1 MEHEYIMD
9 KYEIIKQIGEGSFGK
24 IFLAKGKMD
33 NEPCVIKEINLTK
46 MPVKEKEASEK
57 EVILLAKMKHANIV
71 TFYASLQEKNKLYI
85 VMEYCDGGDLM
96 KRINMQHGVLFD
108 EDQILSWFVQ
118 ISLGLKHIHDKKILH
133 RDVKAQNVFLSNNGK
148 VAKLGDFGIAR
159 QLNSTTEFAHTCV
172 GTPYYLS
179 PEICENRPYN
189 NKTDIWSLGCVLYEL
204 CALKHPFQGNSL
216 HELVLKICRGRF
228 QPVSPNYSYDLR
240 MLISQLFK
248 ISPRDRPSINSILR
262 KPFLHKF
269 VLRYLPP
276 EVAQEE
282 LSHTVVYRKRPSASH
297 SRAKQ
302 IQAYKLQKS
311 RVQDPVSLESGIP
324 QTSRFN
330 MAERPE
336 TFRVRGHYG
345 HYYEKLD
352 NLQRKANAH
361 YDLSHISQRVEDYYK
376 LKGQVV
382 PPPPPPDWT
391 AEFLQRRFEAQQYKI
406 KVEKQMGLR
415 PSSADPYHD
424 QIQQQK
430 KKEEHLKNHQQNMSR
445 KNEMK
450 EQEYLKQLQK
460 IREEYHSDIKEF
472 RFRAGVVQGGV
483 KFEINLDVCFPEE
496 DSIQEA
502 EELDKL
508 NETLT
513 FVDGENLKE
522 KLVEVYENHTD
533 RALEKLS
540 DYPTESI
547 HDMKK
552 PRKHWQPGAPQTLLN
567 FLAGADVTS
576 ACPTMAGNEL
586 ADHVILPED
595 IPENRKQ
602 WKQTPPETL
611 LNILAKAELS
621 DDSFICFEEDEEGR
635 LTLLPPKENKEDDS
649 ETYSVAVDEGRHE
662 PRSDDEDTNFEDSED
677 ELRRELEESL
687 EKLSTSP
694 AERTME
700 SHNFSINK
708 GQTDEEK
715 TSLPH
720 KLGKSDDDLENY
732 HGDKQLNT
740 QETVL
745 TDPKV
750 LIPHG
755 VQADG
760 GLSQVSLQ
768 LLKGNVNPEHHIITD
783 IQLFTQTLQQFSK
796 GSDLQRMVFFGPE
809 LANRNNGIFTG
820 ALFHFQWNIQES
832 LNITWWIHKTGA
844 SPSSPEGK
852 DVIQCPRRIHHNHI
866 AAGTNQAVHESEEV
880 VVDKFQFAEERTA
893 CNEGSISRTP
903 HSSTTKQMHK
913 IPLRNNAG
921 SNNEHSNLKQARNF
935 KICNCFKELLC
946 MALSEKDLKV
956 EL

>member
-1 MEHEYIMD
+1 MD
-9 KYEIIKQIGEGSFGK
+9 KYELIKQIGEGSFGK

-33 NEPCVIKEINLTK
+33 DEPCVIKEINLTK

-71 TFYASLQEKNKLYI
+71 TFYASLQEENKLYI

-240 MLISQLFK
+240 ILISQLFK
-248 ISPRDRPSINSILR
+248 ISPRDRPSINSILK
-262 KPFLHKF
+262 KPFLQKL
-269 VLRYLPP
+269 VLRHLPP
-276 EVAQEE
+276 EVAREE
-282 LSHTVVYRKRPSASH
+282 LSHTVVHRKRPSASH

-302 IQAYKLQKS
+302 IQAYKLQKT
-311 RVQDPVSLESGIP
+311 RVQDQVSLESGIVMPFKKQELFQRNEWKPPSRVQQPIIQP

-330 MAERPE
+330 MSERPGSI
-336 TFRVRGHYG
+336 RVHGHYG

-352 NLQRKANAH
+352 NLQRRANEH
-361 YDLSHISQRVEDYYK
+361 YDLSHVSQRVEDHYE
-376 LKGQVV
+376 LKGRVA

-424 QIQQQK
+424 QMQQQK
-430 KKEEHLKNHQQNMSR
+430 TKEEHLKNHQQNMSR

-472 RFRAGVVQGGV
+472 RVRAGVLQENQKIQDKTYLVRQGKAEHLSENKDISGTGEESLQDMEENFKQVRFQDRQDQIILEKRHNTKGGV

-496 DSIQEA
+496 ASIQEA
-502 EELDKL
+502 EVLDKL

-513 FVDGENLKE
+513 FVDAENLKE
-522 KLVEVYENHTD
+522 KSVEVYENDTD

-576 ACPTMAGNEL
+576 ACPTMTGNEL
-586 ADHVILPED
+586 AHHVILPED

-611 LNILAKAELS
+611 LSILAKAELS
-621 DDSFICFEEDEEGR
+621 DDSFICFEEDQEGR
-635 LTLLPPKENKEDDS
+635 LTLLPPEENKEDDS
-649 ETYSVAVDEGRHE
+649 ETYSAVDVDEGRLE
-662 PRSDDEDTNFEDSED
+662 PRSDGEDTNFEDSED
-677 ELRRELEESL
+677 ELRHELEESL

-694 AERTME
+694 AEE
-700 SHNFSINK
+700 YHIFSINK
-708 GQTDEEK
+708 GETDEEK
-715 TSLPH
+715 MSLPD
-720 KLGKSDDDLENY
+720 KVGKSDDDLESN
-732 HGDKQLNT
+732 HG
-740 QETVL
+740 
-745 TDPKV
+745 
-750 LIPHG
+750 
-755 VQADG
+755 
-760 GLSQVSLQ
+760 
-768 LLKGNVNPEHHIITD
+768 
-783 IQLFTQTLQQFSK
+783 
-796 GSDLQRMVFFGPE
+796 
-809 LANRNNGIFTG
+809 
-820 ALFHFQWNIQES
+820 
-832 LNITWWIHKTGA
+832 
-844 SPSSPEGK
+844 
-852 DVIQCPRRIHHNHI
+852 
-866 AAGTNQAVHESEEV
+866 
-880 VVDKFQFAEERTA
+880 
-893 CNEGSISRTP
+893 
-903 HSSTTKQMHK
+903 
-913 IPLRNNAG
+913 
-921 SNNEHSNLKQARNF
+921 
-935 KICNCFKELLC
+935 
-946 MALSEKDLKV
+946 
-956 EL
+956 

>member
-1 MEHEYIMD
+1 MD
-9 KYEIIKQIGEGSFGK
+9 KYAIIKQIGEGSFGK

-262 KPFLHKF
+262 KPFLHKL

-282 LSHTVVYRKRPSASH
+282 LSHTVVHRKRPSASH

-311 RVQDPVSLESGIP
+311 RVQDPVSLESGIVMPFKKQELFQRNEWKPPSRARQPIIQP
-324 QTSRFN
+324 QTSRFS

-336 TFRVRGHYG
+336 SFRVRGHYG

-352 NLQRKANAH
+352 NLQRKANAD
-361 YDLSHISQRVEDYYK
+361 YDLSHISQRAEDYYK
-376 LKGQVV
+376 LKGQVA

-424 QIQQQK
+424 QIQKQK

-460 IREEYHSDIKEF
+460 IREEYHSAIKEF
-472 RFRAGVVQGGV
+472 RFRAGVVQENQKIQDKTYLVRQGKAEHQSENKDIFGTGESLQDMEENFKQVRLQDRQDQTILEKRHTTKGGV

-502 EELDKL
+502 EEQDKL

-533 RALEKLS
+533 RALEKLC

-621 DDSFICFEEDEEGR
+621 DDSFICFEEDKEGR

-649 ETYSVAVDEGRHE
+649 EAYSAAVDQGRLE

-687 EKLSTSP
+687 EKLSTLP

-715 TSLPH
+715 TSLPD
-720 KLGKSDDDLENY
+720 KLGKSDDDIENY
-732 HGDKQLNT
+732 HG
-740 QETVL
+740 
-745 TDPKV
+745 
-750 LIPHG
+750 
-755 VQADG
+755 
-760 GLSQVSLQ
+760 
-768 LLKGNVNPEHHIITD
+768 
-783 IQLFTQTLQQFSK
+783 
-796 GSDLQRMVFFGPE
+796 
-809 LANRNNGIFTG
+809 
-820 ALFHFQWNIQES
+820 
-832 LNITWWIHKTGA
+832 
-844 SPSSPEGK
+844 
-852 DVIQCPRRIHHNHI
+852 
-866 AAGTNQAVHESEEV
+866 
-880 VVDKFQFAEERTA
+880 
-893 CNEGSISRTP
+893 
-903 HSSTTKQMHK
+903 
-913 IPLRNNAG
+913 
-921 SNNEHSNLKQARNF
+921 
-935 KICNCFKELLC
+935 
-946 MALSEKDLKV
+946 
-956 EL
+956 

>member
-1 MEHEYIMD
+1 MD

-33 NEPCVIKEINLTK
+33 NEPCVVKEINLTK

-57 EVILLAKMKHANIV
+57 EVILLSKMKHANIV

-204 CALKHPFQGNSL
+204 CALKHPVSTFQGNSL

-240 MLISQLFK
+240 LLISQLFK

-262 KPFLHKF
+262 KPFLQKL

-276 EVAQEE
+276 EVTQEE
-282 LSHTVVYRKRPSASH
+282 LRHTVIHRKRPPASH
-297 SRAKQ
+297 SGAKQ
-302 IQAYKLQKS
+302 IQAYKLQKT
-311 RVQDPVSLESGIP
+311 RVQDPVSLEFGTLMSFKKQELFQRNEWKP
-324 QTSRFN
+324 PSRTSRYN

-336 TFRVRGHYG
+336 NIRVRGHYG
-345 HYYEKLD
+345 YYYERLD
-352 NLQRKANAH
+352 KLQRKADER
-361 YDLSHISQRVEDYYK
+361 YDLSHIRQRVEDYYK
-376 LKGQVV
+376 LKGQVA

-415 PSSADPYHD
+415 PSSADPHHD
-424 QIQQQK
+424 QIQQQQT
-430 KKEEHLKNHQQNMSR
+430 KEEHLKNHQQNMSR

-450 EQEYLKQLQK
+450 EQEYLKELQK

-472 RFRAGVVQGGV
+472 RFRAGVLQENQNIQDKTYLVRQGKAEHQSENKDISGTGEETLQVSVSSPSKKIFLSKSHTVFDSFSRTNLPISDMEENFKQVRLQDRQDQTILEMRRNRKGGV

-502 EELDKL
+502 EVLDKL

-533 RALEKLS
+533 RALDKLS
-540 DYPTESI
+540 DHPTESV

-576 ACPTMAGNEL
+576 ACPTMAGNE
-586 ADHVILPED
+586 
-595 IPENRKQ
+595 
-602 WKQTPPETL
+602 
-611 LNILAKAELS
+611 
-621 DDSFICFEEDEEGR
+621 
-635 LTLLPPKENKEDDS
+635 
-649 ETYSVAVDEGRHE
+649 
-662 PRSDDEDTNFEDSED
+662 
-677 ELRRELEESL
+677 
-687 EKLSTSP
+687 
-694 AERTME
+694 
-700 SHNFSINK
+700 
-708 GQTDEEK
+708 
-715 TSLPH
+715 
-720 KLGKSDDDLENY
+720 
-732 HGDKQLNT
+732 
-740 QETVL
+740 
-745 TDPKV
+745 
-750 LIPHG
+750 
-755 VQADG
+755 
-760 GLSQVSLQ
+760 
-768 LLKGNVNPEHHIITD
+768 
-783 IQLFTQTLQQFSK
+783 
-796 GSDLQRMVFFGPE
+796 
-809 LANRNNGIFTG
+809 
-820 ALFHFQWNIQES
+820 
-832 LNITWWIHKTGA
+832 
-844 SPSSPEGK
+844 
-852 DVIQCPRRIHHNHI
+852 
-866 AAGTNQAVHESEEV
+866 
-880 VVDKFQFAEERTA
+880 
-893 CNEGSISRTP
+893 
-903 HSSTTKQMHK
+903 
-913 IPLRNNAG
+913 
-921 SNNEHSNLKQARNF
+921 
-935 KICNCFKELLC
+935 
-946 MALSEKDLKV
+946 
-956 EL
+956 

>member
-1 MEHEYIMD
+1 MD
-9 KYEIIKQIGEGSFGK
+9 KYELIKQIGEGSFGK

-33 NEPCVIKEINLTK
+33 DEPCVIKEINLTK

-71 TFYASLQEKNKLYI
+71 TFYASLQEENKLYI

-133 RDVKAQNVFLSNNGK
+133 RDVKAQNVFLRNNGK

-240 MLISQLFK
+240 ILISQLFK
-248 ISPRDRPSINSILR
+248 ISPRDRPSINSILK
-262 KPFLHKF
+262 KPFLQKL
-269 VLRYLPP
+269 VLRHLPP
-276 EVAQEE
+276 EVAREE
-282 LSHTVVYRKRPSASH
+282 LSHTVVHRKRPSASH

-302 IQAYKLQKS
+302 IQAYKLQKT
-311 RVQDPVSLESGIP
+311 RVQDPVSLESGIVMPFKKQELFQRNEWKPPSRVQQPIIQP

-330 MAERPE
+330 MSERPGSI
-336 TFRVRGHYG
+336 RVHGHYG

-352 NLQRKANAH
+352 NLQRSANEH
-361 YDLSHISQRVEDYYK
+361 YDLSHVSQRVEDHYE
-376 LKGQVV
+376 LKGQVA

-424 QIQQQK
+424 QIQEQK
-430 KKEEHLKNHQQNMSR
+430 TKEEHLKNHQQNMSR

-472 RFRAGVVQGGV
+472 RVRAGVLQENQKIQDKTYLVRQGKAEHQSENKDISGTGEETLQDMEENFKQVRLQDRQDQIILEKRHNTKGGV

-502 EELDKL
+502 EVLDKL

-513 FVDGENLKE
+513 FVDAENLKE
-522 KLVEVYENHTD
+522 KSVEVYEKDTD

-576 ACPTMAGNEL
+576 ACPTLTGNEL
-586 ADHVILPED
+586 AHHVILPED

-611 LNILAKAELS
+611 LSILAKAELS
-621 DDSFICFEEDEEGR
+621 DDSFICFEEDQEGR
-635 LTLLPPKENKEDDS
+635 LTLLPPEENKEDDS
-649 ETYSVAVDEGRHE
+649 ETYSAVDVDEGRLE
-662 PRSDDEDTNFEDSED
+662 PRSDGEDTNFEDSED
-677 ELRRELEESL
+677 ELRHELEESL

-694 AERTME
+694 AEE
-700 SHNFSINK
+700 YHIFSINK
-708 GQTDEEK
+708 GETDEEK
-715 TSLPH
+715 MSLPD
-720 KLGKSDDDLENY
+720 KLGKSDDDLESN
-732 HGDKQLNT
+732 HG
-740 QETVL
+740 
-745 TDPKV
+745 
-750 LIPHG
+750 
-755 VQADG
+755 
-760 GLSQVSLQ
+760 
-768 LLKGNVNPEHHIITD
+768 
-783 IQLFTQTLQQFSK
+783 
-796 GSDLQRMVFFGPE
+796 
-809 LANRNNGIFTG
+809 
-820 ALFHFQWNIQES
+820 
-832 LNITWWIHKTGA
+832 
-844 SPSSPEGK
+844 
-852 DVIQCPRRIHHNHI
+852 
-866 AAGTNQAVHESEEV
+866 
-880 VVDKFQFAEERTA
+880 
-893 CNEGSISRTP
+893 
-903 HSSTTKQMHK
+903 
-913 IPLRNNAG
+913 
-921 SNNEHSNLKQARNF
+921 
-935 KICNCFKELLC
+935 
-946 MALSEKDLKV
+946 
-956 EL
+956 

>member
-1 MEHEYIMD
+1 MD
-9 KYEIIKQIGEGSFGK
+9 KYELIKQIGEGSFGK

-33 NEPCVIKEINLTK
+33 DEPCVIKEINLTK

-57 EVILLAKMKHANIV
+57 EVILLAKMKHANI
-71 TFYASLQEKNKLYI
+71 
-85 VMEYCDGGDLM
+85 
-96 KRINMQHGVLFD
+96 
-108 EDQILSWFVQ
+108 ILSWFVQ

-240 MLISQLFK
+240 ILISQLFK
-248 ISPRDRPSINSILR
+248 ISPRDRPSINSILK
-262 KPFLHKF
+262 KPFLQKL
-269 VLRYLPP
+269 VLRHLPP
-276 EVAQEE
+276 EVAREE
-282 LSHTVVYRKRPSASH
+282 LSHTVVHRKRPSASH

-302 IQAYKLQKS
+302 IQAYKLQKT
-311 RVQDPVSLESGIP
+311 RVQDQVSLESGIVMPFKKQELFQRNEWKPPSRVQQPIIQP

-330 MAERPE
+330 MSERPGSI
-336 TFRVRGHYG
+336 RVHGHYG

-352 NLQRKANAH
+352 NLQRRANEH
-361 YDLSHISQRVEDYYK
+361 YDLSHVSQRVEDHYE
-376 LKGQVV
+376 LKGRVA

-424 QIQQQK
+424 QMQQQK
-430 KKEEHLKNHQQNMSR
+430 TKEEHLKNHQQNMSR

-472 RFRAGVVQGGV
+472 RVRAGVLQENQKIQDKTYLVRQGKAEHLSENKDISGTGEESLQDMEENFKQVRFQDRQDQIILEKRHNTKGGV

-496 DSIQEA
+496 ASIQEA
-502 EELDKL
+502 EVLDKL

-513 FVDGENLKE
+513 FVDAENLKE
-522 KLVEVYENHTD
+522 KSVEVYENDTD

-576 ACPTMAGNEL
+576 ACPTMTGNEL
-586 ADHVILPED
+586 AHHVILPED

-611 LNILAKAELS
+611 LSILAKAELS
-621 DDSFICFEEDEEGR
+621 DDSFICFEEDQEGR
-635 LTLLPPKENKEDDS
+635 LTLLPPEENKEDDS
-649 ETYSVAVDEGRHE
+649 ETYSAVDVDEGRLE
-662 PRSDDEDTNFEDSED
+662 PRSDGEDTNFEDSED
-677 ELRRELEESL
+677 ELRHELEESL

-694 AERTME
+694 AEE
-700 SHNFSINK
+700 YHIFSINK
-708 GQTDEEK
+708 GETDEEK
-715 TSLPH
+715 MSLPD
-720 KLGKSDDDLENY
+720 KVGKSDDDLESN
-732 HGDKQLNT
+732 HG
-740 QETVL
+740 
-745 TDPKV
+745 
-750 LIPHG
+750 
-755 VQADG
+755 
-760 GLSQVSLQ
+760 
-768 LLKGNVNPEHHIITD
+768 
-783 IQLFTQTLQQFSK
+783 
-796 GSDLQRMVFFGPE
+796 
-809 LANRNNGIFTG
+809 
-820 ALFHFQWNIQES
+820 
-832 LNITWWIHKTGA
+832 
-844 SPSSPEGK
+844 
-852 DVIQCPRRIHHNHI
+852 
-866 AAGTNQAVHESEEV
+866 
-880 VVDKFQFAEERTA
+880 
-893 CNEGSISRTP
+893 
-903 HSSTTKQMHK
+903 
-913 IPLRNNAG
+913 
-921 SNNEHSNLKQARNF
+921 
-935 KICNCFKELLC
+935 
-946 MALSEKDLKV
+946 
-956 EL
+956 

>member
-1 MEHEYIMD
+1 MD
-9 KYEIIKQIGEGSFGK
+9 KYEIIKKIGEGSFGK

-85 VMEYCDGGDLM
+85 MMEYCDGGDLM
-96 KRINMQHGVLFD
+96 KRINMQHGVLFG

-204 CALKHPFQGNSL
+204 CALKHPVILTDLFLLFSLIKFQGNSL

-240 MLISQLFK
+240 VLISQLFK

-262 KPFLHKF
+262 KPFLQKI

-282 LSHTVVYRKRPSASH
+282 LSHTMIHRKRLSALQSG
-297 SRAKQ
+297 AKQ
-302 IQAYKLQKS
+302 IQAYKLQKT
-311 RVQDPVSLESGIP
+311 RVQDPVSQESGVVMP
-324 QTSRFN
+324 VKKHELFQRNEWKPPSRVQQPIFQVLFN

-336 TFRVRGHYG
+336 SIQVRSHYG
-345 HYYEKLD
+345 HYYDKLD
-352 NLQRKANAH
+352 NLQRKAKAH

-376 LKGQVV
+376 LKGRVA

-415 PSSADPYHD
+415 PSSADLYHD

-430 KKEEHLKNHQQNMSR
+430 IKEERLKNYQQNMSR

-450 EQEYLKQLQK
+450 QQEYLKQLQK
-460 IREEYHSDIKEF
+460 IREEYRSDIKEF
-472 RFRAGVVQGGV
+472 RFRVLQENQKIQDKTYLVRQGKTEHQSENKDTSGTGEESLQLSVYTYSVTKSVIQTVFFFSFQDMEENFKQVRHQDRQDQTILEKKHNPKGGV

-502 EELDKL
+502 EVLDKL

-522 KLVEVYENHTD
+522 KMVEVYENHTD
-533 RALEKLS
+533 RALEELS
-540 DYPTESI
+540 GYPTESI

-552 PRKHWQPGAPQTLLN
+552 TRKHWQPGAPQTLLN
-567 FLAGADVTS
+567 FLAGADATS
-576 ACPTMAGNEL
+576 ACPTMAGNE
-586 ADHVILPED
+586 
-595 IPENRKQ
+595 
-602 WKQTPPETL
+602 
-611 LNILAKAELS
+611 
-621 DDSFICFEEDEEGR
+621 
-635 LTLLPPKENKEDDS
+635 
-649 ETYSVAVDEGRHE
+649 
-662 PRSDDEDTNFEDSED
+662 
-677 ELRRELEESL
+677 
-687 EKLSTSP
+687 
-694 AERTME
+694 
-700 SHNFSINK
+700 
-708 GQTDEEK
+708 
-715 TSLPH
+715 
-720 KLGKSDDDLENY
+720 
-732 HGDKQLNT
+732 
-740 QETVL
+740 
-745 TDPKV
+745 
-750 LIPHG
+750 
-755 VQADG
+755 
-760 GLSQVSLQ
+760 
-768 LLKGNVNPEHHIITD
+768 
-783 IQLFTQTLQQFSK
+783 
-796 GSDLQRMVFFGPE
+796 
-809 LANRNNGIFTG
+809 
-820 ALFHFQWNIQES
+820 
-832 LNITWWIHKTGA
+832 
-844 SPSSPEGK
+844 
-852 DVIQCPRRIHHNHI
+852 
-866 AAGTNQAVHESEEV
+866 
-880 VVDKFQFAEERTA
+880 
-893 CNEGSISRTP
+893 
-903 HSSTTKQMHK
+903 
-913 IPLRNNAG
+913 
-921 SNNEHSNLKQARNF
+921 
-935 KICNCFKELLC
+935 
-946 MALSEKDLKV
+946 
-956 EL
+956 

>member
-1 MEHEYIMD
+1 MD
-9 KYEIIKQIGEGSFGK
+9 KYELIKQIGEGSFGK

-33 NEPCVIKEINLTK
+33 DEPCVIKEINLTK

-71 TFYASLQEKNKLYI
+71 TFYASLQEENKLYI

-204 CALKHPFQGNSL
+204 CALKHPVSTFQGNSL

-240 MLISQLFK
+240 ILISQLFK
-248 ISPRDRPSINSILR
+248 ISPRDRPSINSILK
-262 KPFLHKF
+262 KPFLQKL
-269 VLRYLPP
+269 VLRHLPP
-276 EVAQEE
+276 EVTREE
-282 LSHTVVYRKRPSASH
+282 LSHTVVHRKRPSASH

-302 IQAYKLQKS
+302 IQAYKLQKT
-311 RVQDPVSLESGIP
+311 RVQDPVSLESGIVMPFKKQELFQRNEWKPPSRP

-330 MAERPE
+330 MSERPGSI
-336 TFRVRGHYG
+336 RVHGHYG

-352 NLQRKANAH
+352 NLQRRANEH
-361 YDLSHISQRVEDYYK
+361 YDLSHVSQRVEDHYE
-376 LKGQVV
+376 LKGRVA

-430 KKEEHLKNHQQNMSR
+430 TKEEHLKNHQQNMSR

-472 RFRAGVVQGGV
+472 RVRAGVLQENQKIQDKTYLVRQGKAEHQSENKDISGTGEESLQVSSVIQTVFFLSFQDMEENFKQVRLQDRQDQIILEKRHNTKGGV

-502 EELDKL
+502 EVLDKL

-513 FVDGENLKE
+513 FVDAENLKE
-522 KLVEVYENHTD
+522 KLVEVYENDTD

-576 ACPTMAGNEL
+576 ACPTMTGNE
-586 ADHVILPED
+586 
-595 IPENRKQ
+595 
-602 WKQTPPETL
+602 
-611 LNILAKAELS
+611 
-621 DDSFICFEEDEEGR
+621 
-635 LTLLPPKENKEDDS
+635 
-649 ETYSVAVDEGRHE
+649 
-662 PRSDDEDTNFEDSED
+662 
-677 ELRRELEESL
+677 
-687 EKLSTSP
+687 
-694 AERTME
+694 
-700 SHNFSINK
+700 
-708 GQTDEEK
+708 
-715 TSLPH
+715 
-720 KLGKSDDDLENY
+720 
-732 HGDKQLNT
+732 
-740 QETVL
+740 
-745 TDPKV
+745 
-750 LIPHG
+750 
-755 VQADG
+755 
-760 GLSQVSLQ
+760 
-768 LLKGNVNPEHHIITD
+768 
-783 IQLFTQTLQQFSK
+783 
-796 GSDLQRMVFFGPE
+796 
-809 LANRNNGIFTG
+809 
-820 ALFHFQWNIQES
+820 
-832 LNITWWIHKTGA
+832 
-844 SPSSPEGK
+844 
-852 DVIQCPRRIHHNHI
+852 
-866 AAGTNQAVHESEEV
+866 
-880 VVDKFQFAEERTA
+880 
-893 CNEGSISRTP
+893 
-903 HSSTTKQMHK
+903 
-913 IPLRNNAG
+913 
-921 SNNEHSNLKQARNF
+921 
-935 KICNCFKELLC
+935 
-946 MALSEKDLKV
+946 
-956 EL
+956 

>member
-1 MEHEYIMD
+1 MD
-9 KYEIIKQIGEGSFGK
+9 KYELIKQIGEGSFGK
-24 IFLAKGKMD
+24 ILLAKGKMD
-33 NEPCVIKEINLTK
+33 NELCVIKEINLTK

-133 RDVKAQNVFLSNNGK
+133 RDVKAQNIFLSNNGK

-204 CALKHPFQGNSL
+204 CALRHPFQGNSL

-240 MLISQLFK
+240 ILISQLFK
-248 ISPRDRPSINSILR
+248 ISPRDRPSINSILK
-262 KPFLHKF
+262 KPFLQKL

-282 LSHTVVYRKRPSASH
+282 LSHTVVHRKRPSAHH
-297 SRAKQ
+297 SRTKQ
-302 IQAYKLQKS
+302 IQAYKLQKT
-311 RVQDPVSLESGIP
+311 RVQDQVSLESGIVMPFKKQELFQRNAWKPPSREQQSIIQP
-324 QTSRFN
+324 QISRFN
-330 MAERPE
+330 MAERPGSI
-336 TFRVRGHYG
+336 RVHGHYG
-345 HYYEKLD
+345 HYYEKFD
-352 NLQRKANAH
+352 SLQRKANAH

-376 LKGQVV
+376 LKGRVAS
-382 PPPPPPDWT
+382 PPPPPDWT
-391 AEFLQRRFEAQQYKI
+391 AEFLQRRFAAQQYKI

-430 KKEEHLKNHQQNMSR
+430 TKEEHLKNHQQNISR

-472 RFRAGVVQGGV
+472 RVRAGVHQEDQKIQDKTYLVRQGKAEHRSENKDISGKGEESLQDMEENVKQVRLQDRQDQTILEKRHNTKGGV
-483 KFEINLDVCFPEE
+483 KFEIDLDVCFPEE

-502 EELDKL
+502 EVLDKL

-513 FVDGENLKE
+513 FVDDENLKE

-540 DYPTESI
+540 DYPKESI

-586 ADHVILPED
+586 AHHVIQPED

-611 LNILAKAELS
+611 LSILAKAELS
-621 DDSFICFEEDEEGR
+621 DDDSLIHFEEEGR
-635 LTLLPPKENKEDDS
+635 FTLLPPEENKEDYS
-649 ETYSVAVDEGRHE
+649 ETYSAGGEGRLE

-677 ELRRELEESL
+677 ELRQELEEYL
-687 EKLSTSP
+687 EKLSPSP
-694 AERTME
+694 AEV
-700 SHNFSINK
+700 SHIFSISK

-715 TSLPH
+715 MSLPD
-720 KLGKSDDDLENY
+720 KLGKSDYDDL
-732 HGDKQLNT
+732 
-740 QETVL
+740 
-745 TDPKV
+745 
-750 LIPHG
+750 
-755 VQADG
+755 
-760 GLSQVSLQ
+760 
-768 LLKGNVNPEHHIITD
+768 
-783 IQLFTQTLQQFSK
+783 
-796 GSDLQRMVFFGPE
+796 
-809 LANRNNGIFTG
+809 
-820 ALFHFQWNIQES
+820 
-832 LNITWWIHKTGA
+832 
-844 SPSSPEGK
+844 
-852 DVIQCPRRIHHNHI
+852 
-866 AAGTNQAVHESEEV
+866 
-880 VVDKFQFAEERTA
+880 
-893 CNEGSISRTP
+893 
-903 HSSTTKQMHK
+903 
-913 IPLRNNAG
+913 
-921 SNNEHSNLKQARNF
+921 
-935 KICNCFKELLC
+935 
-946 MALSEKDLKV
+946 
-956 EL
+956 

>member
-1 MEHEYIMD
+1 MD
-9 KYEIIKQIGEGSFGK
+9 KYELIKQIGEGSFGK

-46 MPVKEKEASEK
+46 MPVKEKEASKK

-71 TFYASLQEKNKLYI
+71 TFYASLQEKNNLYI

-228 QPVSPNYSYDLR
+228 QPVSPNYSYELR

-248 ISPRDRPSINSILR
+248 ISPRDRPSINSILK
-262 KPFLHKF
+262 KPFLQKL

-276 EVAQEE
+276 EVGQEE
-282 LSHTVVYRKRPSASH
+282 LSHSVAHRKRPSASH

-302 IQAYKLQKS
+302 IQAYKLQKT
-311 RVQDPVSLESGIP
+311 RVQDPVSLESGIVMTFKKQELFQRNAWKPPSRVQQSIIQP

-330 MAERPE
+330 MAERPGSIK
-336 TFRVRGHYG
+336 VHGHYG
-345 HYYEKLD
+345 HYCEKL
-352 NLQRKANAH
+352 NCPQRKANAL
-361 YDLSHISQRVEDYYK
+361 YDLSHVSQRVEDYYK
-376 LKGQVV
+376 LKGQVAS
-382 PPPPPPDWT
+382 PAPPPDWT

-415 PSSADPYHD
+415 PSSSDPYHE

-430 KKEEHLKNHQQNMSR
+430 TKEEHLRNHQQNMSR

-472 RFRAGVVQGGV
+472 RVRAGVLQDMEENVKQVRTQDRQDQTILEKRQNAKGGV

-496 DSIQEA
+496 DSTQEA
-502 EELDKL
+502 EVLDKL

-533 RALEKLS
+533 RALEKLC
-540 DYPTESI
+540 DYPKESI
-547 HDMKK
+547 HDTKK
-552 PRKHWQPGAPQTLLN
+552 PRKHWEPGAPQTLLN
-567 FLAGADVTS
+567 LLAGADVTS
-576 ACPTMAGNEL
+576 ACTTMAGNEL
-586 ADHVILPED
+586 AHHVILPED

-611 LNILAKAELS
+611 LSILAKAELS
-621 DDSFICFEEDEEGR
+621 DDSFICFEEEGR
-635 LTLLPPKENKEDDS
+635 FTLLPPEKNKEDDS
-649 ETYSVAVDEGRHE
+649 EIYSAVDVDEGRLE
-662 PRSDDEDTNFEDSED
+662 PRSDGEDTNFEDSED
-677 ELRRELEESL
+677 ELRHELEESL

-694 AERTME
+694 AEETRI
-700 SHNFSINK
+700 FSINK

-715 TSLPH
+715 MTLPD
-720 KLGKSDDDLENY
+720 KLGKFDNDLENN
-732 HGDKQLNT
+732 HG
-740 QETVL
+740 
-745 TDPKV
+745 
-750 LIPHG
+750 
-755 VQADG
+755 
-760 GLSQVSLQ
+760 
-768 LLKGNVNPEHHIITD
+768 
-783 IQLFTQTLQQFSK
+783 
-796 GSDLQRMVFFGPE
+796 
-809 LANRNNGIFTG
+809 
-820 ALFHFQWNIQES
+820 
-832 LNITWWIHKTGA
+832 
-844 SPSSPEGK
+844 
-852 DVIQCPRRIHHNHI
+852 
-866 AAGTNQAVHESEEV
+866 
-880 VVDKFQFAEERTA
+880 
-893 CNEGSISRTP
+893 
-903 HSSTTKQMHK
+903 
-913 IPLRNNAG
+913 
-921 SNNEHSNLKQARNF
+921 
-935 KICNCFKELLC
+935 
-946 MALSEKDLKV
+946 
-956 EL
+956 

>member
-1 MEHEYIMD
+1 MD
-9 KYEIIKQIGEGSFGK
+9 KYELIKQIGEGSFGK
-24 IFLAKGKMD
+24 IFLAKGKVD

-204 CALKHPFQGNSL
+204 CALKHPVSTFQGNSL

-228 QPVSPNYSYDLR
+228 QPVSPNYSYELR
-240 MLISQLFK
+240 ILISQLFK

-262 KPFLHKF
+262 KPFLQKH

-276 EVAQEE
+276 EVTREE
-282 LSHTVVYRKRPSASH
+282 LSPTGIHRKRPSASQ
-297 SRAKQ
+297 SGAKQ
-302 IQAYKLQKS
+302 IQAYKLQKT
-311 RVQDPVSLESGIP
+311 RAQDPVSLESGIVMP
-324 QTSRFN
+324 FKKQDLFQRNEWKPPSRIQQPIIQTSRFN

-336 TFRVRGHYG
+336 SIRLHGHYG

-376 LKGQVV
+376 LKGRAA

-415 PSSADPYHD
+415 PSSAEPYHD
-424 QIQQQK
+424 QTQEQK
-430 KKEEHLKNHQQNMSR
+430 TKEEHLKNHQQSTSR

-472 RFRAGVVQGGV
+472 RFRAGVLQENQKIEDKTYLVRQGKAEHQSENKDMSGTGEESLQVSCLLYIFGSKECNSNWFFFLSFQDMEENFKQVRLQDRQDQTVLEKRHNTKGGV

-502 EELDKL
+502 EVLDKL

-513 FVDGENLKE
+513 FMDGENLKE

-540 DYPTESI
+540 DY
-547 HDMKK
+547 
-552 PRKHWQPGAPQTLLN
+552 
-567 FLAGADVTS
+567 
-576 ACPTMAGNEL
+576 
-586 ADHVILPED
+586 
-595 IPENRKQ
+595 
-602 WKQTPPETL
+602 
-611 LNILAKAELS
+611 
-621 DDSFICFEEDEEGR
+621 
-635 LTLLPPKENKEDDS
+635 
-649 ETYSVAVDEGRHE
+649 
-662 PRSDDEDTNFEDSED
+662 
-677 ELRRELEESL
+677 
-687 EKLSTSP
+687 
-694 AERTME
+694 
-700 SHNFSINK
+700 
-708 GQTDEEK
+708 
-715 TSLPH
+715 
-720 KLGKSDDDLENY
+720 
-732 HGDKQLNT
+732 
-740 QETVL
+740 
-745 TDPKV
+745 
-750 LIPHG
+750 
-755 VQADG
+755 
-760 GLSQVSLQ
+760 
-768 LLKGNVNPEHHIITD
+768 
-783 IQLFTQTLQQFSK
+783 
-796 GSDLQRMVFFGPE
+796 
-809 LANRNNGIFTG
+809 
-820 ALFHFQWNIQES
+820 
-832 LNITWWIHKTGA
+832 
-844 SPSSPEGK
+844 
-852 DVIQCPRRIHHNHI
+852 
-866 AAGTNQAVHESEEV
+866 
-880 VVDKFQFAEERTA
+880 
-893 CNEGSISRTP
+893 
-903 HSSTTKQMHK
+903 
-913 IPLRNNAG
+913 
-921 SNNEHSNLKQARNF
+921 
-935 KICNCFKELLC
+935 
-946 MALSEKDLKV
+946 
-956 EL
+956 

>member
-1 MEHEYIMD
+1 MD
-9 KYEIIKQIGEGSFGK
+9 KYEIIKKIGEGSFGK

-133 RDVKAQNVFLSNNGK
+133 RDVKAQNIFLSNNGK

-179 PEICENRPYN
+179 PEICENQPYN

-204 CALKHPFQGNSL
+204 CTLKHPFQGNSL

-240 MLISQLFK
+240 ILISQLFK
-248 ISPRDRPSINSILR
+248 TSPRDRPSINSILR
-262 KPFLHKF
+262 KPFLQKL

-282 LSHTVVYRKRPSASH
+282 LSHTVIQRKMPSALQSG
-297 SRAKQ
+297 AKQ
-302 IQAYKLQKS
+302 IQAYKLQKT
-311 RVQDPVSLESGIP
+311 RVQDPVSLESGMVVPVRKQEIFQRNEWKPPSRRQQPQP

-336 TFRVRGHYG
+336 SIRVRGHYG
-345 HYYEKLD
+345 HYYDKLD
-352 NLQRKANAH
+352 NLQRNMQRNANAH

-376 LKGQVV
+376 LKGPVA

-430 KKEEHLKNHQQNMSR
+430 IKEEHLKTHQQNMSR

-472 RFRAGVVQGGV
+472 RFRAGVFQESQKIQDKTYFVRQGKAEHQSENKDTSGKGEESLQGGV
-483 KFEINLDVCFPEE
+483 KFEINLDLCFPEE
-496 DSIQEA
+496 ESIQET
-502 EELDKL
+502 EVLDKL

-513 FVDGENLKE
+513 FVDGDNLKE

-533 RALEKLS
+533 RALEELS

-547 HDMKK
+547 HCMKK
-552 PRKHWQPGAPQTLLN
+552 TRKQWQPGAPQTLLD

-576 ACPTMAGNEL
+576 ACPTVAGNEL
-586 ADHVILPED
+586 GADHNLSED
-595 IPENRKQ
+595 TPENRKQ

-621 DDSFICFEEDEEGR
+621 EDSFIFFEEDIEER

-649 ETYSVAVDEGRHE
+649 ETYSAVAVDEGRLE

-677 ELRRELEESL
+677 ELRHELEESL
-687 EKLSTSP
+687 EKLATSP
-694 AERTME
+694 AERTIE
-700 SHNFSINK
+700 SHIFSINK

-715 TSLPH
+715 MSLPY
-720 KLGKSDDDLENY
+720 KLGKSDDDLENN
-732 HGDKQLNT
+732 HG
-740 QETVL
+740 
-745 TDPKV
+745 
-750 LIPHG
+750 
-755 VQADG
+755 
-760 GLSQVSLQ
+760 
-768 LLKGNVNPEHHIITD
+768 
-783 IQLFTQTLQQFSK
+783 
-796 GSDLQRMVFFGPE
+796 
-809 LANRNNGIFTG
+809 
-820 ALFHFQWNIQES
+820 
-832 LNITWWIHKTGA
+832 
-844 SPSSPEGK
+844 
-852 DVIQCPRRIHHNHI
+852 
-866 AAGTNQAVHESEEV
+866 
-880 VVDKFQFAEERTA
+880 
-893 CNEGSISRTP
+893 
-903 HSSTTKQMHK
+903 
-913 IPLRNNAG
+913 
-921 SNNEHSNLKQARNF
+921 
-935 KICNCFKELLC
+935 
-946 MALSEKDLKV
+946 
-956 EL
+956 

>member
-1 MEHEYIMD
+1 MD
-9 KYEIIKQIGEGSFGK
+9 KYEIIKKIGEGSFGK

-204 CALKHPFQGNSL
+204 CTLKHPFQGNSL

-240 MLISQLFK
+240 ILISQLFK
-248 ISPRDRPSINSILR
+248 TSPRDRPSINSILR
-262 KPFLHKF
+262 KPFLQKL

-282 LSHTVVYRKRPSASH
+282 LSHTVIQRKRPLALQSG
-297 SRAKQ
+297 AKQ
-302 IQAYKLQKS
+302 IQAYKLQKT
-311 RVQDPVSLESGIP
+311 RVQDPVSLESGMVVPVRKQEIFQRNEWKPPSRRQQPQP

-336 TFRVRGHYG
+336 SIRVRGHYG
-345 HYYEKLD
+345 HYYDKLD

-361 YDLSHISQRVEDYYK
+361 YDLSRISQRVEDYYK
-376 LKGQVV
+376 LKGRVA

-430 KKEEHLKNHQQNMSR
+430 IKEEHLKTHQQNMSR

-472 RFRAGVVQGGV
+472 RFRAGVLQENQKIQDKTYLVRQGKAEHQSENKDISATGEESLQDMEENFKQVRLQDRQDQTILEKKHNTKGGV
-483 KFEINLDVCFPEE
+483 KFEINLDLCFPEE

-502 EELDKL
+502 EVLDKL

-533 RALEKLS
+533 RALEELS

-547 HDMKK
+547 HCMKK
-552 PRKHWQPGAPQTLLN
+552 NRKHWQPGAPQTLLDV
-567 FLAGADVTS
+567 LAGADVPS

-586 ADHVILPED
+586 GADHNLSED

-621 DDSFICFEEDEEGR
+621 EDSFIFFEEDIEGR

-649 ETYSVAVDEGRHE
+649 ETYSAVAVDEGRLE

-677 ELRRELEESL
+677 ELRHELEESL
-687 EKLSTSP
+687 EKLATSP
-694 AERTME
+694 AERTIE
-700 SHNFSINK
+700 SHIFSINK

-715 TSLPH
+715 MSLPY
-720 KLGKSDDDLENY
+720 KLGKSDDDLENN
-732 HGDKQLNT
+732 HG
-740 QETVL
+740 
-745 TDPKV
+745 
-750 LIPHG
+750 
-755 VQADG
+755 
-760 GLSQVSLQ
+760 
-768 LLKGNVNPEHHIITD
+768 
-783 IQLFTQTLQQFSK
+783 
-796 GSDLQRMVFFGPE
+796 
-809 LANRNNGIFTG
+809 
-820 ALFHFQWNIQES
+820 
-832 LNITWWIHKTGA
+832 
-844 SPSSPEGK
+844 
-852 DVIQCPRRIHHNHI
+852 
-866 AAGTNQAVHESEEV
+866 
-880 VVDKFQFAEERTA
+880 
-893 CNEGSISRTP
+893 
-903 HSSTTKQMHK
+903 
-913 IPLRNNAG
+913 
-921 SNNEHSNLKQARNF
+921 
-935 KICNCFKELLC
+935 
-946 MALSEKDLKV
+946 
-956 EL
+956 